1 MNENKTGKYFKYA
14 IGEIILVVIGILI
27 ALQINN
33 WNEQR
38 KLNNE
43 EQSLLKDLNSEFK
56 INLENL
62 KNNMLINQENQKAV
76 VGLLDMIQH
85 KDMEG
90 NTNKL
95 DSLFMVVFSYGSF
108 NTTSGVL
115 NEVINSG
122 KLRVIKDDSLRNN
135 LTQWPGKI
143 DNMEEDIIIRRDQLN
158 FQLQPYF
165 SKYAPFKNGNK
176 YMSFSSWSDT
186 YTSKQL
192 ENSNFNYDF
201 DALESREF
209 EGQLYKYL
217 LDQDFVILND
227 AELYDFIEIILKQI
241 NQNIK

>member
-1 MNENKTGKYFKYA
+1 MENKTGRYFKYA

-76 VGLLDMIQH
+76 AGLLDLIQQ
-85 KDMEG
+85 KNMEE

-122 KLRVIKDDSLRNN
+122 KLRIIKDDSLRKN

-143 DNMEEDIIIRRDQLN
+143 DNMVEDIIIRRDQMN
-158 FQLQPYF
+158 FQLQPFY
-165 SKYAPFKNGNK
+165 SKHAPIKNGNK
-176 YMSFSSWSDT
+176 YMSFASWSDK
-186 YTSKQL
+186 YEAKKM
-192 ENSNFNYDF
+192 EDSNFGYNIE
-201 DALESREF
+201 ALESREF
-209 EGQLYKYL
+209 EGHLYKYL
-217 LDQDFVILND
+217 LDQDFVIMND
-227 AELYDFIEIILKQI
+227 IELHNFIELILTQI
-241 NQNIK
+241 NQNLAK